1 MALDPQYDLHTHSDC
16 SDGHHTPEEVVAAAQ
31 RAGLAGLALTDHDTG
46 AGLARAQV
54 AAARAGLEL
63 IPGVEFS
70 AEQDGLSVHVLAY
83 WVDVTEPMLAAELER
98 LRDERTDRAR
108 RIVARF
114 QDLGIGVRLERV
126 IELADGAPIG
136 RPHIAQAVVETGACR
151 DEREVFDRFLADGGP
166 ASMPKHAVDPV
177 RALELLTAA
186 GGVPVLAHPALFGSR
201 DGADMFPEE
210 LLSSLVAAGLR
221 GVEADHPA
229 HSVAQREHWRSLA
242 VDHGLLVTAGSDHHG
257 GESPVQVGAA
267 STGHAT
273 VERLRCIRPFAG

>member
-1 MALDPQYDLHTHSDC
+1 MALDPRYDLHTHSDC
-16 SDGHHTPEEVVAAAQ
+16 SDGHHTPEEVVAAAE

-46 AGLARAQV
+46 AGLARARI
-54 AAARAGLEL
+54 AAERAGLEL

-83 WVDVTEPMLAAELER
+83 WVDVTEPALAAELER

-114 QDLGIGVRLERV
+114 QELGIGVRFERV
-126 IELADGAPIG
+126 VELAGGAPIG

-166 ASMPKHAVDPV
+166 ASVPKHAVDPV
-177 RALELLTAA
+177 RAVQLLTAA
-186 GGVPVLAHPALFGSR
+186 GGVAVLAHPALFGAR
-201 DGADMFPEE
+201 DGTDAFPEE
-210 LLSSLVAAGLR
+210 SLEGLVTAGLR

-229 HSVAQREHWRSLA
+229 HTTAQREHWRSLA

-273 VERLRCIRPFAG
+273 VERLRSFRPHAG